1 MDGSERLRDAMIRLA
16 GRIQGGDLNQIRSC
30 NRKGVLERF
39 LAIAALIPESAI
51 REDLFKVIQMVRRR
65 VDAANALVYEV
76 HAAVVRQMLAE
87 SKNDDGSNMEECEA
101 VSRTLATLKAESQL
115 DEECGGEALSRL
127 ADKCSY
133 LVGSEALEAAKQC
146 IASLD
151 VLERMFK
158 SETSYHIS
166 VIRYHLDAC
175 QRLARTD
182 GGWLEY
188 WREARAGVDFLGS
201 VDSMATMQQIPHFWG
216 CFTQRDIVA
225 TAANVHA
232 ASQQLLTTRDASE
245 LRNMITPLKQVPD
258 TRARLPCC
266 QVESF

>member
-16 GRIQGGDLNQIRSC
+16 GRIQGGEWKQIRSC

-39 LAIAALIPESAI
+39 LAIVALVPEAAIHD
-51 REDLFKVIQMVRRR
+51 DLFKVIQMVRRR
-65 VDAANALVYEV
+65 VDAANALVHEV
-76 HAAVVRQMLAE
+76 HAAVVRQLLVE
-87 SKNDDGSNMEECEA
+87 SKNDDGSDMEESEA
-101 VSRTLATLKAESQL
+101 VSRTVATLKAESQL
-115 DEECGGEALSRL
+115 DEECGGEALCRL
-127 ADKCSY
+127 ADQCDY

-151 VLERMFK
+151 VLESMYK
-158 SETSYHIS
+158 SKASFHIS
-166 VIRYHLDAC
+166 AIRYHLDAC
-175 QRLARTD
+175 QRLGRTD

-225 TAANVHA
+225 TAATVHA
-232 ASQQLLTTRDASE
+232 ASQQLLTTRDASQ
-245 LRNMITPLKQVPD
+245 LRSMITPLKQVPVI
-258 TRARLPCC
+258 RARLPCC
-266 QVESF
+266 RVQ